1 MINYFIPLLEFT
13 GSSMASISIL
23 SSSSK
28 ISVIPCSSLL
38 GPCFCKLKTVLFW
51 SDLYKID
58 SIYFDQNGIKTI
70 LAIIQIWFD
79 WSLPANIRLGHSTWN
94 ILSRLWLILVF
105 IFPHYGYNREMS
117 GFIFYVLDRRG
128 SNSFEVK
135 GYKSVRCFNQQ

>member
-1 MINYFIPLLEFT
+1 MLPLQLDLPDSNPSAFHIDFFNKLIFYCMINYFIPLLEFT

-58 SIYFDQNGIKTI
+58 SIYFDQNNYISDYTNMIWLKLTCQHSSWTFHLEYLEPP
-70 LAIIQIWFD
+70 LAYSCFYF
-79 WSLPANIRLGHSTWN
+79 SPLRL
-94 ILSRLWLILVF
+94 
-105 IFPHYGYNREMS
+105 
-117 GFIFYVLDRRG
+117 
-128 SNSFEVK
+128 
-135 GYKSVRCFNQQ
+135 